1 MCEFKVY
8 LVGENPEEKE
18 QVAKDIVVAKIRDN
32 RIVLLNVMGEPVYV
46 ESTSI
51 REVNTMTQ
59 ELILQK
65 PSISG

>member
-32 RIVLLNVMGEPVYV
+32 RIVLLNVMGDAVYV
-46 ESTSI
+46 DSTSI
-51 REVNTMTQ
+51 
-59 ELILQK
+59 
-65 PSISG
+65 

>member
-8 LVGENPEEKE
+8 FVGTNPEEKE
-18 QVAKDIVVAKIRDN
+18 LVAKDIVVVKIRDN

-46 ESTSI
+46 ESAFI
-51 REVNTMTQ
+51 KEVNTMTQ

-65 PSISG
+65 TDSS

>member
-8 LVGENPEEKE
+8 LSGDDPAEKE
-18 QVAKDIVVAKIRDN
+18 LVAQEIVVAQIKDGQV
-32 RIVLLNVMGEPVYV
+32 VLLPMMGEAVIIPSAV
-46 ESTSI
+46 I

-65 PSISG
+65 IVGS